1 MFCPCN
7 KDQHGLVLFWTPL
20 IWIVWTKPVFILQ
33 NILKNIQNRLLLCS
47 REEINSYRYRM
58 LSKWRQNSFVG
69 KIFLEN
75 AKGQKGHTIIGTNVG
90 DTEWVG
96 EKDWVWERAVA
107 PGLASLWGS
116 IAARLPDLS
125 QAQSTSPHRA
135 TPSSDSLQGRA
146 TNFSR
151 LVWILKRPF
160 DYYVH
165 TIAASIL
172 TAYHLNTI
180 DLSSSSFQRIIG
192 GTNGAN
198 DLANCVMLTTWGFW
212 QVDFFRLSPGE
223 AKCFFKLRVPSGF
236 WV

>member
-1 MFCPCN
+1 MILSQLIVCWKSVWVLSSVTCYSKPIWIHFFFRTQKKVFWKMFCPCN
-7 KDQHGLVLFWTPL
+7 KGQHGLVLFWTPL

-160 DYYVH
+160 DYLLCTH
-165 TIAASIL
+165 HSSINFNSIPL
-172 TAYHLNTI
+172 KHHW
-180 DLSSSSFQRIIG
+180 F
-192 GTNGAN
+192 
-198 DLANCVMLTTWGFW
+198 V
-212 QVDFFRLSPGE
+212 
-223 AKCFFKLRVPSGF
+223 FK
-236 WV
+236 